1 MLRNKEGKPV
11 LWLVDESGHIQ
22 EDPNEYQRKILDDDQ
37 TTYLFFVG
45 GTGTGKSSL
54 IPIKLFRWIRKRH
67 GGRYLVTEPSY
78 KFIERDAKPYVT
90 EYFDHTPL
98 KGKWSEKRQCYYGL
112 NYEIFFGSADKP
124 DLLEGGQY
132 DGIICDEGA
141 EYRRQVWI
149 VLQPRILLKE
159 GQLCIFSTP
168 YPGRTQAWIA
178 DEPYEEWKGGN
189 PKYKFVQCPS
199 IANPAWPKDEFERLR
214 REMAPAEFAMRY
226 LGEFAAAV
234 GLVYDLKKE
243 SIVPYREPPPN
254 ADVWCG
260 MDFGF
265 GHPTA
270 LAYFFEEN
278 GVVYQFREYE
288 ASAVDYETHVLNNLE
303 PLMRYAVRRIYYDPS
318 NPQGATEMKKWLK
331 KQGLEI
337 SFLAAINDVNMGIAE
352 VSKLLN
358 TGRFY
363 LMDTCLQT
371 KEECRNYVW
380 HGDKPLK
387 EWDDLLD
394 AQRYGLMGRRQF
406 KAIQAKNRAPDEPML
421 TKAAQRIAR
430 IFRPNEINDWMGRV

>member
-1 MLRNKEGKPV
+1 MLRDKDGKSV
-11 LWLVDESGHIQ
+11 LWLVDESGHIL
-22 EDPNEYQRKILDDDQ
+22 ENPNEFQREILDDDT
-37 TTYLFFVG
+37 TTYLMLIA
-45 GTGTGKSSL
+45 GTTFGKSSL
-54 IPIKLFRWIRKRH
+54 IPLKLFRWLRKRH

-78 KFIERDAKPYVT
+78 QMIEEIAKPYVI

-98 KGKWSEKRQCYYGL
+98 KGKWSEKRRCYSGL

-124 DLLEGGQY
+124 DLLEGGQW
-132 DGIICDEGA
+132 DGIICDELA
-141 EYRRQVWI
+141 QYRRQVWA
-149 VLQPRILLKE
+149 VLRGRVLLKE
-159 GQLCIFSTP
+159 GQLCGFSTP
-168 YPGRTQAWIA
+168 YPGKTQAWIA

-189 PKYKFVQCPS
+189 PKYKFIQCPS
-199 IANPAWPKDEFERLR
+199 IANPAFPREEFERLR

-226 LGEFAAAV
+226 LGEFTAAV

-243 SIVPYREPPPN
+243 SIIPYREPPPN
-254 ADVWCG
+254 AEVWCG

-278 GVVYQFREYE
+278 GIVYLFREYE
-288 ASAVDYETHVLNNLE
+288 ASAIDYETHVLNNLE
-303 PLMRYAVRRIYYDPS
+303 PLTKYHVRRIYYDPS

-358 TGRFY
+358 TGGMW

-380 HGDKPLK
+380 RGDTPKK
-387 EWDDLLD
+387 EDDDLMD
-394 AQRYGLMGRRQF
+394 AWRYGVMGRRQF
-406 KAIQAKNRAPDEPML
+406 RAVQMRAKTAPEPML

-430 IFRPNEINDWMGRV
+430 IFKNNEISDWMGRV

>member
-11 LWLVDESGHIQ
+11 LWLVDEAGHIR
-22 EDPNEYQRKILDDDQ
+22 EDPNEYQREVLNDND
-37 TTYLFFVG
+37 TTYLFFIG

-78 KFIERDAKPYVT
+78 PFIERDAKPYT
-90 EYFDHTPL
+90 IDYFDHTPL
-98 KGKWSEKRQCYYGL
+98 KGKWSEKRRCYYGL
-112 NYEIFFGSADKP
+112 NYEIYFGSADKP
-124 DLLEGGQY
+124 DLLEGGHY
-132 DGIICDEGA
+132 DGIICDEVA

-149 VLQPRILLKE
+149 VLQPRVFLKE
-159 GQLCIFSTP
+159 GQFCGFSTP

-199 IANPAWPKDEFERLR
+199 IANPAFPKDEFERLR

-270 LAYFFEEN
+270 LAYMFEEN

-303 PLMRYAVRRIYYDPS
+303 PLMRYNVRRIYYDPS

-358 TGRFY
+358 TERFY

-380 HGDKPLK
+380 RGDSPLK
-387 EWDDLLD
+387 EWDDLMD

-406 KAIQAKNRAPDEPML
+406 KAIQAKNKVPDEPML